1 MIVFIASIVFLL
13 AVIALMIITCV
24 TKRTLH
30 TAPAFLIACISLLCM
45 TIVIVSLMIN
55 IGTFST
61 NESKFDDYMDLAVY
75 YNAVN
80 ESNDEV
86 MRWHY
91 YNKVNEWNE
100 EYENYLKMN
109 DNVWIGFFY
118 GDHDYDGCDF
128 INLELR
134 QE

>member
-13 AVIALMIITCV
+13 VVIALMITLSV
-24 TKRTLH
+24 TKWKLMPIPATLIICVSILCMMIV
-30 TAPAFLIACISLLCM
+30 AISL
-45 TIVIVSLMIN
+45 IIN

-61 NESKFDDYMDLAVY
+61 NKSNFDEYMDLAVY

-80 ESNDEV
+80 ESDDEV

-91 YNKVNEWNE
+91 YNKINEWNE
-100 EYENYLKMN
+100 KYENYLRMN
-109 DNVWIGFFY
+109 NNMWFGFFY